1 MHKNKKS
8 SYIDIGYFSAYSL
21 NAMFGEY
28 INNPNNLIG
37 NKFIEFQTQNMQKDL
52 EGIDEVDFMLYML
65 KRQLSIKDKESG
77 TEIGKKF
84 LMVNDKEYR
93 SLDQVFVSE
102 TPSLSNIDLS
112 IKIDYIMRN
121 LLEGGVKLEYKCD

>member
-1 MHKNKKS
+1 
-8 SYIDIGYFSAYSL
+8 
-21 NAMFGEY
+21 
-28 INNPNNLIG
+28 
-37 NKFIEFQTQNMQKDL
+37 
-52 EGIDEVDFMLYML
+52 MLYML

-77 TEIGKKF
+77 NEIGKKF
-84 LMVNDKEYR
+84 LIANNKEYR

-121 LLEGGVKLEYKCD
+121 ISPMVIVLKV